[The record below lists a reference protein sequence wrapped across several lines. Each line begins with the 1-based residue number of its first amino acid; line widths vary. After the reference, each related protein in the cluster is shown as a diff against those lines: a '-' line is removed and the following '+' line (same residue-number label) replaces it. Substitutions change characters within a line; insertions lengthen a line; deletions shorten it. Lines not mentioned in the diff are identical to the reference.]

1 MHPTAAA
8 ATTAYVGTVPSLRPP
23 SIGFTVGEP
32 PADILIGTPLLD
44 RAGGCRNS
52 AIALL

>member
-23 SIGFTVGEP
+23 SIGFNVGEP
-32 PADILIGTPLLD
+32 SADILIGYLSSTG
-44 RAGGCRNS
+44 RGCRNS